1 MPVNPCYTGPGIC
14 TIDERSLKGE
24 NAMNARGS
32 TRISRILSAL
42 LFAAVAIPATAHHSA
57 APFDMTKKVSISGT
71 VEKWVWSNPH
81 SWLYI
86 RRVKSD
92 GSQEIWGF
100 EAGSAGM
107 LSRSGWNSNDMKTGD
122 KVTVTA
128 SPSRA
133 GKNVGLISVIKLSS
147 GKELRD
153 GAPVPGN

>member
-1 MPVNPCYTGPGIC
+1 MPENLCYTGGGISM
-14 TIDERSLKGE
+14 TWERRLKGE
-24 NAMNARGS
+24 YAMNTRGS
-32 TRISRILSAL
+32 TRIARALSAL
-42 LFAAVAIPATAHHSA
+42 LLAAVAIPATAHHSA
-57 APFDMTKKVSISGT
+57 APFDMTKKVNISGT

-86 RRVKSD
+86 RRIKPD
-92 GSQEIWGF
+92 GTQEIWGF

-107 LSRSGWNSNDMKTGD
+107 LARNGWNSNDMKTGD

-147 GKELRD
+147 GRELRD
-153 GAPVPGN
+153 GAPVPN